1 MKFAGAVSVLL
12 TGLMLAASNWAAGA
26 TADALL
32 QQGETLYR
40 SGTST
45 RQNPVIAVVSGG
57 TRLPGSAAS
66 CAGCHGRDGSG
77 RSELSAQAHPPEGDI
92 AGGQRQGRAHNASKP
107 GAEHTPLRAY
117 WV

>member
-1 MKFAGAVSVLL
+1 MKFASAASVLL
-12 TGLMLAASNWAAGA
+12 TGLVLAASNWAAGA

-66 CAGCHGRDGSG
+66 CAALRGNAPPWTCTTVC
-77 RSELSAQAHPPEGDI
+77 AQAC
-92 AGGQRQGRAHNASKP
+92 K
-107 GAEHTPLRAY
+107 LRARL
-117 WV
+117 